1 MLGSYNEGGPLPND
15 DVVYA
20 AFRLAAAETV
30 YGIMQPRVDA
40 SDTFGDDEPAGFL
53 TEVPFLEGVPLEVQ
67 VDLLAEVWAKHRA
80 RRRYEG
86 TILDAAVFYSAC
98 YTAARLVCEEPA
110 LARAYLKDGPRVTK
124 LRMGEALAE
133 K

>member
-1 MLGSYNEGGPLPND
+1 MLGSYNEGAPLPNN

-53 TEVPFLEGVPLEVQ
+53 TEVPFLERVPLEVQ
-67 VDLLAEVWAKHRA
+67 VDLLAEVWAKPRA
-80 RRRYEG
+80 RKRFGGNMLE
-86 TILDAAVFYSAC
+86 AAVLLSAC
-98 YTAARLVCEEPA
+98 A
-110 LARAYLKDGPRVTK
+110 
-124 LRMGEALAE
+124 
-133 K
+133 